1 MGNQVFAISR
11 SVRKKASV
19 EALGA
24 TFINSTD
31 AEDTKQYFHK
41 LDLVI
46 NTVSANHDVAS
57 YFDMITTGGTMVLV
71 GVPPDPVKIKAFD
84 IITRRINF
92 SGSLIGGLSKS
103 SRVRVCVRAA
113 CRVPPRDT
121 HTLCLQEH
129 APTMHC
135 GSTLLTSFL
144 PHAFLLSSNLSPSN
158 YAAFTT
164 SEETQEMLN
173 FCAAKGIVPETQ
185 LIKAADVNGA
195 LYTLSKN
202 AAPTQRFVIDIANS
216 LGEDTVIA
224 DEKRIDHHEWKVNA
238 VVEPADKNIH
248 ATASKTM
255 QRNAVLAVALG
266 GILAAA
272 IYFGLKK

>member
-1 MGNQVFAISR
+1 
-11 SVRKKASV
+11 
-19 EALGA
+19 
-24 TFINSTD
+24 
-31 AEDTKQYFHK
+31 
-41 LDLVI
+41 
-46 NTVSANHDVAS
+46 
-57 YFDMITTGGTMVLV
+57 
-71 GVPPDPVKIKAFD
+71 
-84 IITRRINF
+84 
-92 SGSLIGGLSKS
+92 
-103 SRVRVCVRAA
+103 
-113 CRVPPRDT
+113 
-121 HTLCLQEH
+121 
-129 APTMHC
+129 
-135 GSTLLTSFL
+135 
-144 PHAFLLSSNLSPSN
+144 
-158 YAAFTT
+158 
-164 SEETQEMLN
+164 MLN

-238 VVEPADKNIH
+238 VVEPADKNVH

-255 QRNAVLAVALG
+255 QRNAILAVALG